1 MVRCYTPPCLA
12 RDTVVPAPADLA
24 QPSVAQPPVSGARW
38 VRRAVGWAGWLLLG
52 LLVFV
57 ASVWLLF
64 RHWFWPGVDQWRPR
78 IEQVLS
84 AALETPV
91 TMGELSS
98 GFEGYRPSLRARA
111 VRVGPGADAALTIEE
126 VSAVLS
132 LRALARG
139 EAGLASLELLRPV
152 IRIERLEARRFA
164 VAGALVDLDRTASS
178 KALAWLLAS
187 RSISVRNARFDWRDR
202 LGSEPAVIAGV
213 DLLSTSEGV
222 RHHFSLRAPA
232 MGLGLSGI
240 EFAADFSTPTA
251 SDLAD
256 WRKWRGELYTSVRE
270 VEFVPLVKALR
281 GGLSPAQSEPQV
293 VQSGRGPIKAW
304 LRFSEGR
311 VMDAQLK
318 TVTESIDLRIGGGQI
333 ALRSLSID
341 AVGRFDPAGPI
352 TLHPRKFTAVD
363 AAGFAFTLDEQAEQR
378 ITLAPETLLPV
389 SGQLSLRGFD
399 ANRLHE
405 AARRL
410 PLPDRW
416 LAPLSQV
423 AVSGRVTGASI
434 AWDIVGQQPS
444 ISIGFERL
452 SVRRVERRGAPA
464 SRWPAVTNL
473 SGSVDI
479 HGNSGQLRLESSGAS
494 VRLPGVLAEPLV
506 PLASLAGTVGWKIES
521 PDESGA
527 GGFTELYAAGLNFAN
542 ADLAGTLNGRWRSL
556 GRSAL
561 GDVDVA
567 ATLNRVNPARVAAYL
582 PVSIDTDVRG
592 WVGRAVGGA
601 GRAEARLRLRG
612 DLADFPFREASL
624 GEFRVEAK
632 LDQAALGFLPQWPGI
647 DRIRGTLTFDR
658 AAMDLTAESAATLGV
673 GLREISARIPDLAR
687 PVVAIRGLAQGPL
700 ATMLQYVHASP
711 IGRGV
716 DPQMKAWQTE
726 GAADL
731 ALDLDI
737 GLGQGGATRYSGQ
750 VVFNGNELRLA
761 PGAPAFTGIAGEI
774 RFDARGIRAESLNA
788 RWLGGPLQVRL
799 NAPTGGALRIDARG
813 ALPAAELGALYPH
826 LRTDQITGH
835 ADWQASVDAGP
846 QGIHGRLESQLES
859 IVSTFPAPFAKKPGG
874 AWPLTV
880 EWTRPRDAQ
889 RAETIRIRLRDDVQ
903 AIFERSAAPNAAR
916 AVIAIGTPA
925 QLPPEGMALDL
936 RIPRL
941 DLSEWE
947 RALAPPLPGGSA
959 RAVATPTS
967 VRGGRP
973 AEPIVF
979 DRVSLITDSLIV
991 GGKDFTNVVLGAT
1004 RLDNMWRASIAAR
1017 EINGLVAWQP
1027 ARAGLPAGAVQA
1039 RLSVLNV
1046 PRNRQRDIERLL
1058 DTTPTQL
1065 PALDIETDKLILSG
1079 RELGQMSLRAANAA
1093 DGDHPTW
1100 QLERLRID
1108 HPGGRLDA
1116 TGTWETSR
1124 LGAARWTALKF
1135 ELGIREPARLLE
1147 TFGVVGAVSGG
1158 GPARLAGSVRW
1169 EGSPLAIDYPSLTG
1183 ELDFQAGKGQFLKTE
1198 PGLGKLIGV
1207 LNLQS
1212 LPRRLSLDFRDVF
1225 AEGFAF
1231 DEIGGRAAIASG
1243 VATTTDFRMRGVQ
1256 AQVGIRGS
1264 VNLADE
1270 SQKLRVEVRPE
1281 LNAGLAS
1288 LAYAA
1293 VANPAI
1299 GLGTF
1304 LAQWAFRKPLQDMF
1318 SYEYDI
1324 AGSWAD
1330 PNVVERARPRF
1341 DVPAAPVP
1349 R

>member
-1 MVRCYTPPCLA
+1 M
-12 RDTVVPAPADLA
+12 PAPADLA
-24 QPSVAQPPVSGARW
+24 QLSVAQSSSPGSVW
-38 VRRAVGWAGWLLLG
+38 VRRVAAWGGWLLLA
-52 LLVFV
+52 LLVLA
-57 ASVWLLF
+57 ASLWLLF

-78 IEQVLS
+78 IEQALS

-111 VRVGPGADAALTIEE
+111 VRVGSGTDAALTIEE

-152 IRIERLEARRFA
+152 IRVERLEPRRFA
-164 VAGALVDLDRTASS
+164 VAGALVDLDRTGSS
-178 KALAWLLAS
+178 EALAWLLAS
-187 RSISVRNARFDWRDR
+187 RSISVRNARVDWRDR

-213 DLLSTSEGV
+213 DLLSTSDGV
-222 RHHFSLRAPA
+222 RHHFSLRAPS

-256 WRKWRGELYTSVRE
+256 WKKWRGELYASARE
-270 VEFVPLVKALR
+270 VEFVPLVRVLR
-281 GGLSPAQSEPQV
+281 GWLSPAQPEPQV
-293 VQSGRGPIKAW
+293 VQSGRGPVKAW

-311 VMDAQLK
+311 VIDTLLK
-318 TVTESIDLRIGGGQI
+318 TVTESIDLRIGGGRV
-333 ALRSLSID
+333 ALRSLSIE
-341 AVGRFDPAGPI
+341 AFGRLDPAGPI
-352 TLHPRKFTAVD
+352 TLYPRKFAAVD

-378 ITLAPETLLPV
+378 ITLAADTLLPV
-389 SGQLSLRGFD
+389 AGRLSLRGFD
-399 ANRLHE
+399 ASRLLE

-416 LAPLSQV
+416 LVPLSQV
-423 AVSGRVTGASI
+423 AVSGRVTAASM
-434 AWDIVGQQPS
+434 AWDAAGEQPS
-444 ISIGFERL
+444 VSIGFERL
-452 SVRRVERRGAPA
+452 SLRRTEPRGAPA
-464 SRWPAVTNL
+464 SRWPAFTNL

-479 HGNSGQLRLESSGAS
+479 AGNSGQLRLESSGAS
-494 VRLPGVLAEPLV
+494 IRLPGVLAEPQV
-506 PLASLAGTVGWKIES
+506 PLASLAGTVGWQIGS

-527 GGFTELYAAGLNFAN
+527 QGVIELFAAGLNFAN
-542 ADLAGTLNGRWRSL
+542 TDLAGSLSGRWRSG

-561 GDVDVA
+561 GEVDLA
-567 ATLNRVNPARVAAYL
+567 ATLTRANPARVAAYL
-582 PVSIDTDVRG
+582 PVSIDTGVRS
-592 WVGRAVGGA
+592 WVGRAVAGA
-601 GRAEARLRLRG
+601 GRAEARVRLRG

-632 LDQAALGFLPQWPGI
+632 LDQAALGFLPQWPAI

-658 AAMDLTAESAATLGV
+658 AAMDLKAESAATLGV

-687 PVVAIRGLAQGPL
+687 PAIAIRGLAQGPL
-700 ATMLQYVHASP
+700 ATMLGYVHASP
-711 IGRGV
+711 IGRDV
-716 DPQMKAWQTE
+716 DPQMKGWQTE

-731 ALDLDI
+731 ALELDI
-737 GLGQGGATRYSGQ
+737 GLGQGGATAYSGR
-750 VVFNGNELRLA
+750 VVFSDNELRMA
-761 PGAPAFTGIAGEI
+761 PGVPAFTGIAGEV
-774 RFDARGIRAESLNA
+774 RFDTRGIRSESLNA
-788 RWLGGPLQVRL
+788 RWLGGPLQAKL

-813 ALPAAELGALYPH
+813 ALPAAELGALFPD
-826 LRTDQITGH
+826 RRIDQITGH
-835 ADWQASVDAGP
+835 ADWQASVDVGP
-846 QGIHGRLESQLES
+846 QGIHGRLDSRLEAIGS
-859 IVSTFPAPFAKKPGG
+859 AFPAPFAKKPGS
-874 AWPLTV
+874 AWPLHV
-880 EWTRPRDAQ
+880 DWTRPRDAQ
-889 RAETIRIRLRDDVQ
+889 RAETVRIRLRDDVQ
-903 AIFERSAAPNAAR
+903 AIFERSAVPHAAR
-916 AVIAIGTPA
+916 AVIAVGTPA
-925 QLPPEGMALDL
+925 QLPSEGMALDL
-936 RIPRL
+936 RIPHL
-941 DLSEWE
+941 DMGEWE
-947 RALAPPLPGGSA
+947 RAFATRPPDASA
-959 RAVATPTS
+959 RAVATP
-967 VRGGRP
+967 VPMPGGRP
-973 AEPIVF
+973 ADTVSQSTLAGPIAF
-979 DRVSLITDSLIV
+979 DRVSLITDSLIA
-991 GGKDFTNVVLGAT
+991 GGKDFTSVVMGAT
-1004 RLDNMWRASIAAR
+1004 RLDRVWRASIAAR

-1046 PRNRQRDIERLL
+1046 PRNRQSDIERLL
-1058 DTTPTQL
+1058 DTAPTRL
-1065 PALDIETDKLILSG
+1065 PALDIETDRLILSG
-1079 RELGQMSLRAANAA
+1079 RELGQMSLRAANAT

-1116 TGTWETSR
+1116 TGTWEASR
-1124 LGAARWTALKF
+1124 LGAARWTALNF
-1135 ELGIREPARLLE
+1135 ELGLREPARLLE

-1158 GPARLAGSVRW
+1158 GPGRLAGSVRW
-1169 EGSPLAIDYPSLTG
+1169 EGSPLAIDYRSLTG
-1183 ELDFQAGKGQFLKTE
+1183 ELEFQAGKGQFLKTE

-1212 LPRRLSLDFRDVF
+1212 LPRRLSLDFRDIF

-1243 VATTTDFRMRGVQ
+1243 VAATSDFRMRGVQ

-1270 SQKLRVEVRPE
+1270 TQKLRVEVRPE

-1341 DVPAAPVP
+1341 DVPAAPAP

>member
-1 MVRCYTPPCLA
+1 M
-12 RDTVVPAPADLA
+12 PAPADLA
-24 QPSVAQPPVSGARW
+24 QPSAAQPPVSGARW

-57 ASVWLLF
+57 VSLWLLF

-78 IEQVLS
+78 IEQALS

-111 VRVGPGADAALTIEE
+111 VRVGTGADAALTIEE

-132 LRALARG
+132 LRALARS

-152 IRIERLEARRFA
+152 IRVERLEARRFA

-178 KALAWLLAS
+178 EALAWLLAS

-213 DLLSTSEGV
+213 DLLSTSQGV

-232 MGLGLSGI
+232 MELGLSGI

-256 WRKWRGELYTSVRE
+256 WRKWRGELYASARE

-281 GGLSPAQSEPQV
+281 GWLSPAQSEPQV
-293 VQSGRGPIKAW
+293 VQSGKGPIKAW

-311 VMDAQLK
+311 VMDALLK
-318 TVTESIDLRIGGGQI
+318 TVTESIDLRIGGGRV

-363 AAGFAFTLDEQAEQR
+363 AAGFVLTLDEQAEQR
-378 ITLAPETLLPV
+378 ITLEPETLLPV

-399 ANRLHE
+399 ANRMLE

-416 LAPLSQV
+416 LAPLSQI
-423 AVSGRVTGASI
+423 AVSGRVTGASM
-434 AWDIVGQQPS
+434 AWDMAGQQPS
-444 ISIGFERL
+444 INIGFERL

-479 HGNSGQLRLESSGAS
+479 HGNSGQLQLESSGAS
-494 VRLPGVLAEPLV
+494 IRFPGVLAEPLV

-527 GGFTELYAAGLNFAN
+527 AGVIELYAAGLNFAN
-542 ADLAGTLNGRWRSL
+542 ADLAGTLNGRWRSV

-561 GDVDVA
+561 GEVDVA
-567 ATLNRVNPARVAAYL
+567 TALNRVNPARVAAYL
-582 PVSIDTDVRG
+582 PMSIDTDVRG

-673 GLREISARIPDLAR
+673 GLREITARIPDLAR
-687 PVVAIRGLAQGPL
+687 PVIAIRGLAQGPL
-700 ATMLQYVHASP
+700 ATMLHYVYASP
-711 IGRGV
+711 IGSGV
-716 DPQMKAWQTE
+716 DPQVKAWQTG

-737 GLGQGGATRYSGQ
+737 GLGQGGATGYSGR

-788 RWLGGPLQVRL
+788 RWLGRPLQVRL
-799 NAPTGGALRIDARG
+799 NAPIGRALRIDAQG
-813 ALPAAELGALYPH
+813 ALPAAELGVLFPD
-826 LRTDQITGH
+826 LRIDQITGH
-835 ADWQASVDAGP
+835 ADWQASIDMGP
-846 QGIHGRLESQLES
+846 QGVHGRLESRLES
-859 IVSTFPAPFAKKPGG
+859 IGSAFPAPFAKKPGG
-874 AWPLTV
+874 VWPLTV
-880 EWTRPRDAQ
+880 DWIRPRDSQ
-889 RAETIRIRLRDDVQ
+889 RAETVRISLRDDVQ

-925 QLPPEGMALDL
+925 QLPSEGMALDL

-941 DLSEWE
+941 DMSEWE
-947 RALAPPLPGGSA
+947 RALAPPPPGASA
-959 RAVATPTS
+959 RADATHIPM
-967 VRGGRP
+967 RGGRL
-973 AEPIVF
+973 AERIALN
-979 DRVSLITDSLIV
+979 RVSLITDSLIV
-991 GGKDFTNVVLGAT
+991 GGKDFTGVVLGAT

-1027 ARAGLPAGAVQA
+1027 ARVGLPAGAVQA

-1046 PRNRQRDIERLL
+1046 PRNRQSDIERLL
-1058 DTTPTQL
+1058 DTAPTRL

-1093 DGDHPTW
+1093 DGDHPAW

-1116 TGTWETSR
+1116 TGTWEASR
-1124 LGAARWTALKF
+1124 LGAARWTALNF

-1158 GPARLAGSVRW
+1158 GPGRLAGNVRW
-1169 EGSPLAIDYPSLTG
+1169 EGSPLAIDYGSLTG

-1198 PGLGKLIGV
+1198 PGLSKLIGV

-1212 LPRRLSLDFRDVF
+1212 LPRRLSLDFRDIF

-1231 DEIGGRAAIASG
+1231 DQIGGRAAIASG
-1243 VATTTDFRMRGVQ
+1243 VATTNDFRMRGVQ

-1270 SQKLRVEVRPE
+1270 TQKLRVEVRPE

-1318 SYEYDI
+1318 SYEYDVT
-1324 AGSWAD
+1324 GSWAD
-1330 PNVVERARPRF
+1330 PSVVERARPRF
-1341 DVPAAPVP
+1341 DVPAAPAP